1 MKKGVVLCGGK
12 RERDGRESEQGIAW
26 GVLRWILY
34 GIGSLTVK
42 HVGGWKMKSK
52 SRKQRMLGHLQ

>member
-12 RERDGRESEQGIAW
+12 RERDERESEQGIAW

-34 GIGSLTVK
+34 GIWEFDS
-42 HVGGWKMKSK
+42 
-52 SRKQRMLGHLQ
+52 